1 MKPALALPS
10 ARPSVPRPNVALVRP
25 PASTPAPSVPA
36 PSAQAPSV
44 PAPSVPPPLPAR
56 AREAAA
62 KSRAQAQAQVS
73 EFRPIA
79 PPKSVTRPVARP
91 SEELVPLLFERLYEL
106 AYAEDALVAAR
117 FCLSVVET
125 FVPCR
130 AAMVHLFDAARREF
144 IVVDATGD
152 AADDLRL
159 TKHAANDPLLRVAM
173 AAKTPLTWG
182 RMPESV
188 TAHLGRLAP
197 LGDVR
202 EMLAAPI
209 LSGPR
214 WLGCIELV
222 DPTRGPFGVGHEN
235 ALAYV
240 ADCYARYLGEHGVIV
255 DLATVARFANG

>member
-1 MKPALALPS
+1 MKPAIALPS
-10 ARPSVPRPNVALVRP
+10 ARPSVPRPNVALVPRPVPESTAPKSAP
-25 PASTPAPSVPA
+25 PAST
-36 PSAQAPSV
+36 
-44 PAPSVPPPLPAR
+44 PPPLPAR
-56 AREAAA
+56 AREAM
-62 KSRAQAQAQVS
+62 KVRAQAPVS
-73 EFRPIA
+73 EFRPVA

-91 SEELVPLLFERLYEL
+91 SEELVPLLFERLHEL
-106 AYAEDALVAAR
+106 SFADDALVAAR
-117 FCLSVVET
+117 FCLSVIGT

-130 AAMVHLFDAARREF
+130 AAMVHLFDAERREF

-182 RMPESV
+182 RMPSSV
-188 TAHLGRLAP
+188 TAHIDRLAP

-202 EMLAAPI
+202 EVLAAPI
-209 LSGPR
+209 MGGPR

-222 DPTRGPFGVGHEN
+222 DPTNGPFGVGHEN
-235 ALAYV
+235 ALGYV

-255 DLATVARFANG
+255 DVATVARFAHA